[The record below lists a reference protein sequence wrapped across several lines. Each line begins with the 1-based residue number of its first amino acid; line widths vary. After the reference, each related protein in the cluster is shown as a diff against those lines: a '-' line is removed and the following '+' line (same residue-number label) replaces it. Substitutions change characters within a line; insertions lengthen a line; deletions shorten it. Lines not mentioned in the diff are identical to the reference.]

1 MVEFLV
7 KRPVAVIMTF
17 IAFLILGLA
26 AMNLIPISLLPD
38 IANTEITIQVS
49 APDKPVNELEQNYIR
64 RIRSQMLQLGHLNN
78 IQSVATNEQG
88 TVRLTFKYGTDINY
102 AFVEVN
108 EKMDG
113 LMPSMP
119 SDFVRPRII

>member
-1 MVEFLV
+1 
-7 KRPVAVIMTF
+7 
-17 IAFLILGLA
+17 
-26 AMNLIPISLLPD
+26 MNLIPISLLPD
-38 IANTEITIQVS
+38 IAIPEITIQVS
-49 APDKPVNELEQNYIR
+49 APDKPVNEMEQNYIR
-64 RIRSQMLQLGHLNN
+64 PIRRQMLQLGHLND

-113 LMPSMP
+113 LMPAMP
-119 SDFVRPRII
+119 SDFESYNFV